1 MPLAERSLQFFVHQ
15 EEVEVLGQEGLLR
28 GELLDLGRLVA
39 LRIQVKVLMDPD
51 EHVEIQA
58 CRLPQL
64 D

>member
-1 MPLAERSLQFFVHQ
+1 
-15 EEVEVLGQEGLLR
+15 
-28 GELLDLGRLVA
+28 LVA

-64 D
+64 H